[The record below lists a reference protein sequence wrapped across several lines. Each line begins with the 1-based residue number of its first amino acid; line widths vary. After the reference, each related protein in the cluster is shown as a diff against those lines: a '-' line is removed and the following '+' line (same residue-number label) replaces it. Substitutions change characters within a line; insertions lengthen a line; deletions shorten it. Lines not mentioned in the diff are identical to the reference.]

1 MIIFRTWKGNQV
13 AHSKPVK
20 QTIAKLWSLFIV
32 TRSSWDNLS
41 YDSIGE
47 KGWALCMT
55 YYQYFQARC
64 AGNEGNLNKNTLLK
78 CYRSNGPYSYS
89 EGYGWCMYLAVY
101 RFIKEFCICI
111 LEEGDQTQPWNLTDF
126 FFFFPEVH
134 STFIFSC
141 IYWWY
146 SSHTNYD
153 LLKVLLKYLMYIW

>member
-126 FFFFPEVH
+126 FFYFIYFFFLKCIPPSFFHVFTDGTVH
-134 STFIFSC
+134 IPIMIC
-141 IYWWY
+141 
-146 SSHTNYD
+146 
-153 LLKVLLKYLMYIW
+153 